1 MRYLFILLT
10 VAGLTGVGSGQAQAQ
25 NGAATLHHT
34 VQWSG
39 ATDVADPRTGARR
52 REPTFSGAFVPRGE
66 QAQMLALRIEGAVA
80 QVEIQNPVYEPFTAA
95 EAKLLEAR
103 PLPAAPLTRLFTGT
117 ERKLPVTTLLV
128 QPTRRNPGSGQAER
142 LVAFDY
148 AYTLEPAPAQR
159 GGGPSARPHAAHSVL
174 LSGDWFKLG
183 VADNG
188 IYKLDKP
195 ALRALGLDP
204 NAVNPNRLQLYGNS
218 MGILP
223 QPNAAYRPDDL
234 MENNILFV
242 GNADNTFDDGEYFLF
257 YSPGAHT
264 WAASGGLFQHRN
276 NIYTDTTYYFV
287 TVGNTPGRR
296 VPTVAPPT
304 GTPAPAPISTFA
316 ERRFY
321 EHDLVNLIHSGRQWL
336 GEAFNVG
343 SGAQKE
349 FAFGGLTDLV
359 PGSPVRLTASLAAG
373 ASAASTFGISLNGTP
388 VASQSIGAR
397 SIYAYSAETN
407 VELNTYQATLP
418 ASPAPDQRIG
428 LNFANGGD
436 PAAAGYLDYLEINLM
451 RQLRLASGA
460 LEFRSFENI
469 GPGNLS
475 RFALTAPAGT
485 VVWDVTNPRRAL
497 GQTLDGSGGFVA
509 RTDTLREYVA
519 LLPGPGYATP
529 RAFGRVPNQDLHA
542 LDGTTD
548 LVIVT
553 YPPFRGQAERLANHR
568 RSHDNLRV
576 AVVTTTEVY
585 NEYGSGGQDVTAI
598 RDLMKQVYDRAPAGK
613 EQFLL
618 LFGDASFDYKSDPSN
633 DKTQEPAWWS
643 QRTPFRTDGD
653 FDRANQN
660 YVPTYES
667 RESFAPFY
675 TAVAG
680 TSPTYS
686 SEDYYSYLD
695 DSEGEWSETSNG
707 SEMLDIGVGRL
718 PVRTPKGSPAD
729 ANQARLMVD
738 KLIAYDAP
746 SAYGKWRN
754 RITLAADDSDSN
766 AYVSDSEP
774 IADKIQQ
781 LHPEYNVHK
790 TYLDMYP
797 QLALAAGQRSP
808 ACNAAVDEAFE
819 RGSLLWNYVGHGG
832 PKGLADEQIFTNAMA
847 LNFQNPRTMP
857 FMVTG
862 TCDLSTYDNPDYTSA
877 GEQVLTDNPSNG
889 GAIGLFTTTRVV
901 NASENAT
908 LTQSFFKYV
917 LQPVNGVMPRIGTVV
932 LNAKS
937 DLGNRVFN
945 SRNYTILG
953 DPSMRLAYPEQD
965 VVLDRVNGRAVSG
978 LSLADTL
985 QALNRVQLHG
995 QVRNGGVLNPA
1006 FNGTVQLTLYDKP
1019 TTVTTLGDETG
1030 TRVPIQIQESVVY
1043 GGQATVVGGE
1053 FTATFVIPKDINYS
1067 VGLGKL
1073 SLYAADGTR
1082 RVDGHGSQPLLVGG
1096 AGGRNALPR
1105 DTIPPLIALYL
1116 DNDTGPQAFANGGL
1130 TGQNPTLLAHLSD
1143 ESGINTT
1150 GAGIGHEIT
1159 AIIDHDR
1166 NKLLILNDAYVAEL
1180 NNFKAGKVNN
1190 LYKDLAPG
1198 PHVITLKAWDT
1209 FNNSAEKDVEFVVA
1223 HTEQLAL
1230 DHVLNYPNPFAG
1242 TTTFH
1247 FDHNR
1252 QGDDLDIQ
1260 VQVFTVSGKL
1270 VKTLRTTVLGSEPH
1284 QKSISW
1290 NGRDDYDDQLARGVY
1305 VYRVSV
1311 RTQNGNSTAAKFEKL
1326 VLLN

>member
-10 VAGLTGVGSGQAQAQ
+10 VAGLSSWGGGRAQAQ
-25 NGAATLHHT
+25 GGAPALHYTVQWRGAATL
-34 VQWSG
+34 
-39 ATDVADPRTGARR
+39 ADPRTGATHQ
-52 REPTFSGAFVPRGE
+52 EPTFGGAFVPRGE
-66 QAQMLALRIEGAVA
+66 QAQMLAIRIEGAVD
-80 QVEIQNPVYEPFTAA
+80 QVEIQNPVYEAFTAA
-95 EAKLLEAR
+95 EAKLLAAQA
-103 PLPAAPLTRLFTGT
+103 LPAAPVTRLFTGT

-128 QPTRRNPGSGQAER
+128 QPTRRNPGSGQPER

-148 AYTLEPAPAQR
+148 AYTLAPATAQR
-159 GGGPSARPHAAHSVL
+159 GGAPSARPHAAHSVL

-188 IYKLDKP
+188 IYKLDKA
-195 ALRALGLDP
+195 ALRTLGLDP
-204 NAVNPNRLQLYGNS
+204 NGINPNRLQLYGNS

-242 GNADNTFDDGEYFLF
+242 GNADNTFDDSEYFLF

-264 WAASGGLFQHRN
+264 WAASGGLFRHRN
-276 NIYTDTTYYFV
+276 NIYTDTAYYFV
-287 TVGNTPGRR
+287 TVGNAPGRR
-296 VPTVAPPT
+296 VPTAAPPAA
-304 GTPAPAPISTFA
+304 GPAPTTISTFA

-343 SGAQKE
+343 SGAQKD
-349 FAFGGLTDLV
+349 FSFGGLTDLV
-359 PGSPVRLTASLAAG
+359 PGSPVRITASLAAG
-373 ASAASTFGISLNGTP
+373 ASAASTFGLALNGTA
-388 VASQSIGAR
+388 VASQSIAAR
-397 SIYAYSAETN
+397 PASSYSAETV
-407 VELNTYQATLP
+407 VELNSYQVTLP
-418 ASPAPDQRIG
+418 ANPSPDQRIG
-428 LNFANGGD
+428 LSFANSGD
-436 PAAAGYLDYLEINLM
+436 PSAAGYLDYLEINLM

-469 GPGNLS
+469 GAGRLS
-475 RFALTAPAGT
+475 RFALAAPAGT
-485 VVWDVTNPRRAL
+485 LVWDVTNPRRAV
-497 GQTLDGSGGFVA
+497 GQALDGSGAFVA
-509 RTDTLREYVA
+509 LTDTLREYVA
-519 LLPGPGYATP
+519 LLPGTGYATP

-568 RSHDNLRV
+568 RTHDNLRV

-613 EQFLL
+613 DQFLL

-643 QRTPFRTDGD
+643 QRTPFRTDPD

-675 TAVAG
+675 GV
-680 TSPTYS
+680 SPTYS
-686 SEDYYSYLD
+686 SEDFYSYLD
-695 DSEGEWSETSNG
+695 DNEGEWSETSSG
-707 SEMLDIGVGRL
+707 PEEMDIGVGRL

-729 ANQARLMVD
+729 VTQARLMVD
-738 KLIAYDAP
+738 KLIGYDTP

-754 RITLAADDSDSN
+754 RITLSADDGDN
-766 AYVSDSEP
+766 NDYIVRDSEP
-774 IADKIQQ
+774 IAGRIQVM
-781 LHPEYNVHK
+781 HPEYNVHK

-847 LNFQNPRTMP
+847 LGFQNPRNLP
-857 FMVTG
+857 FVATG
-862 TCDLSTYDNPDYTSA
+862 TCDLSTYDNPDFISA
-877 GEQVLTDNPSNG
+877 GEQVLTDNPNNG
-889 GAIGLFTTTRVV
+889 GAVGLFTTTRVV
-901 NASENAT
+901 EAT
-908 LTQSFFKYV
+908 LNAALIENFFDYV
-917 LQPVNGVMPRIGTVV
+917 LQPVNGVMPRMGTVV
-932 LNAKS
+932 LRTKNVT
-937 DLGNRVFN
+937 GNRNLN
-945 SRNYTILG
+945 SRNYAILG

-965 VVLDRVNGRAVSG
+965 VVLDRVNGHAVGG
-978 LSLADTL
+978 LTLPDTL

-995 QVRNGGVLNPA
+995 QVRNGGVRNAA

-1019 TTVTTLGDETG
+1019 TTVTTFGDETG
-1030 TRVPIQIQESVVY
+1030 IRVPIQVQESVVY
-1043 GGQATVVGGE
+1043 GGQATVTNGE
-1053 FTATFVIPKDINYS
+1053 FTATFVMPKDINYS
-1067 VGLGKL
+1067 VGLGKM
-1073 SLYAADGTR
+1073 SFYAADGTR
-1082 RVDGHGSQPLLVGG
+1082 RVDGHGSQPILVGG
-1096 AGGRNALPR
+1096 AGGRNTLPR
-1105 DTIPPLIALYL
+1105 DTIPPQIALYL
-1116 DNDTGPQAFANGGL
+1116 DSDTGPQAFANGGL
-1130 TGQNPTLLAHLSD
+1130 TGQSPTLLARLSD

-1159 AIIDHDR
+1159 AILDHDR
-1166 NKLLILNDAYVAEL
+1166 SKLLILNDAYVSEL
-1180 NNFKAGKVNN
+1180 DSFRAGKVKN

-1242 TTTFH
+1242 NTTFH

-1260 VQVFTVSGKL
+1260 VQVFTVTGKL

-1284 QKSISW
+1284 QKSLSW
-1290 NGRDDYDDQLARGVY
+1290 DGRDDYDDQLARGVY